1 VGGPLAGIRILDFS
15 RLLAGP
21 YCTMMLGDM
30 GAEVIKIESVEKGD
44 ESRGWGPP
52 FISGESAY
60 FLCIN
65 RNKKSITLDLKS
77 PAGKGEALNLVQK
90 ADVVVENFRPDVMD
104 RLGLGYEV
112 LHKLNPQLIY
122 CSISAFG
129 TTGPYKDIPAVDNIL
144 QGMGGL
150 LGITG
155 IKGGEPIRIGVAI
168 TDIGAGMWAAFG
180 ILAALLARKEKGCG
194 QKVEASL
201 LNGQVAWLT
210 YMAANYFATGKS
222 PEPMGSEHPNIVPYK
237 AFKCRDGRYVNLA
250 VANENHWRKFSEAA
264 QDPSL
269 NAAGYSTNRL
279 RNEKREQLYKTL
291 DGIFLQ
297 KTSKEWLQVLNQ
309 FEVPCGP
316 IYSMEEVFS
325 DPQVLHEKMLQI
337 IDHPKAGKIKQIGIP
352 IKFSENPGA
361 IVLPPPILGQHNKEI
376 LGRE

>member
-1 VGGPLAGIRILDFS
+1 MGGPLAGIRVLDFS

-77 PAGKGEALNLVQK
+77 PTGKVEALNLVQK

-180 ILAALLARKEKGCG
+180 ILAALLARKEKGYG

-237 AFKCRDGRYVNLA
+237 AFKCRGGRYVNLA
-250 VANENHWRKFSEAA
+250 VANENHWRKFCEVV

-352 IKFSENPGA
+352 IKLSENPGA
-361 IVLPPPILGQHNKEI
+361 IVFPPPILGQHNKEI

>member
-1 VGGPLAGIRILDFS
+1 MGGPLAGIRVLDFS

-77 PAGKGEALNLVQK
+77 AAGKGEALNLVQK

-180 ILAALLARKEKGCG
+180 ILAALLARKEKGYG

-250 VANENHWRKFSEAA
+250 VANENHWRKFCEAV
-264 QDPSL
+264 QDHSL

-279 RNEKREQLYKTL
+279 RNEKREQLYKIL
-291 DGIFLQ
+291 DGVFLQ
-297 KTSKEWLQVLNQ
+297 KGSKEWLQVLNQ

-352 IKFSENPGA
+352 IKFSENSGA